1 MNTMN
6 FRCSSLF
13 LATVALLGLSACS
26 NTSVVTLSYVP
37 RAGRVVKGAPEF
49 AVTAFRDL
57 RRVPPQEI
65 GTVRLPVGPKVDTI
79 QTRVPVS
86 TIVSNA
92 FAYALEVR
100 GMAAADKQAR
110 YRVTGDV
117 LDLRAQLLVHPYGY
131 ARLRVNILDA
141 ASGQTVF
148 TQIYEGERQSTA
160 YRPGSGSPIPVL
172 QELTSRAL
180 QDAVDKALDDPLM
193 RQRLGSG
200 AAARPRYAP
209 GML

>member
-1 MNTMN
+1 MN
-6 FRCSSLF
+6 FRRSSLF
-13 LATVALLGLSACS
+13 LATAALLGFSACS

-37 RAGRVVKGAPEF
+37 RAGRVVQGTPEF
-49 AVTAFRDL
+49 AVGAFRDL
-57 RRVPPQEI
+57 RRVPPQQL

-86 TIVSNA
+86 NIVSNA

-100 GMAAADKQAR
+100 GMNAADKQAK

-117 LDLRAQLLVHPYGY
+117 IDLRSQLLVHPYGY
-131 ARLRVNILDA
+131 ARLRVNIVDA

-148 TQIYEGERQSTA
+148 TRIYEGERQSTA
-160 YRPGSGSPIPVL
+160 YRPGSGSPVPIL

-180 QDAVDKALDDPLM
+180 QDAVDKALDDQLM

-200 AAARPRYAP
+200 ASRPRYAP